1 MKMLFEP
8 IKIGKLELKNRIVMP
23 AMGLGYTGKR
33 LTNFYVERAKGG
45 VGFIVIGPVGVNRDN
60 PSFVNVFDDKSIPKI
75 EKLAGALKEHGSK
88 VALQLW
94 HPGRY
99 GFTTG
104 KLVSA
109 SDIPAPIFTKAKP
122 KALTVPEI
130 EVIEDEFAEGALRV
144 KKAGFDAVEILGGTG
159 YLISQFLSPRTN
171 KRTDEYGGDLKN
183 RMRFPLEII
192 EKVKKNIGDFPLT
205 CRISGDEFVE
215 GGNTA
220 SEQKI
225 IAKALDD
232 AGVNAL
238 NVNVGW
244 HESRVPQMT
253 MSVPRGGF
261 VYLAQ
266 GIKEVVNIPVI
277 ASHRINDPIL
287 ADNLISEGKVDM
299 VAMARSLIA
308 DPELPNKAREGRL
321 EEIRPCIACLQ
332 GCFDNVF
339 KGRAVTCFMNPIAG
353 REGEWK
359 IETAKSPKNIVVVG
373 GGPAGMEVARV
384 AALRGHNV
392 TLYERDRLGGQL
404 NLAAM
409 PPGRDEFKNVP
420 IYYSAQLKRLGVD
433 IKHANAGVEMVMGDN
448 PDTVIIATGAIP
460 LIPEIEGID
469 VAISEGYAVSAHEV
483 LSGKDVGDSVVIV
496 GGGGMGVETA
506 LYLADKEKRVTIVE
520 MLKRVGSDIG
530 SSTRWT
536 RMKALGDLD
545 VNVMKEVKATG
556 ITDGC
561 LIVEKKGERKDIKAD
576 TIVIAIG
583 MKPDRSLSEA
593 LGGKVK
599 VHTVG
604 DCVEPKKG
612 LDAVHT
618 AFKLALKI

>member
-8 IKIGKLELKNRIVMP
+8 IRIGEMELDNRIVMP

-33 LTNFYVERAKGG
+33 LTNFYIERAKGG
-45 VGFIVIGPVGVNRDN
+45 VGFIVIGPVGVNKDN
-60 PSFVNVFDDKSIPKI
+60 PSFVNVFDDKGIPKI
-75 EKLAGALKEHGSK
+75 RKLAEALKEHGPK

-99 GFTTG
+99 GFTTD

-122 KALTVPEI
+122 RALTVPEI
-130 EVIEDEFAEGALRV
+130 EGIEDEFAEGALRV
-144 KKAGFDAVEILGGTG
+144 KKAGFDAVEILCGTG

-171 KRTDEYGGDLKN
+171 KRTDEYGGDLKD
-183 RMRFPLEII
+183 RMRFALEII
-192 EKVKKNIGDFPLT
+192 EKVKTNIGDFPLT

-225 IAKALDD
+225 IAKAFED

-277 ASHRINDPIL
+277 ASHRINDPVL
-287 ADNLISEGKVDM
+287 ADNLISDGKVDM
-299 VAMARSLIA
+299 VAMARSLIT
-308 DPELPNKAREGRL
+308 DPELPNKAKEGRF

-339 KGRAVTCFMNPIAG
+339 KGRAVTCFMNPMAG
-353 REGEWK
+353 KEAEWK
-359 IETAKSPKNIVVVG
+359 IETTKRPKKIVVVG

-392 TLYERDRLGGQL
+392 TLYEKDRLGGQL
-404 NLAAM
+404 NLAAV
-409 PPGRDEFKNVP
+409 PPERDEFKNVP
-420 IYYSAQLKRLGVD
+420 IYYSAQLKKLGVE
-433 IKHANAGVEMVMGDN
+433 IKHTNASVELVLGDN
-448 PDTVIIATGAIP
+448 PDTVIVATGAIP
-460 LIPEIEGID
+460 LIPKIEGID
-469 VAISEGYAVSAHEV
+469 AAISEGYAISAHEV
-483 LSGKDVGDSVVIV
+483 LGGKDVGCEVVV
-496 GGGGMGVETA
+496 MGGGGIGVETA
-506 LYLADKEKRVTIVE
+506 LYLADKEKKVTLVE
-520 MLKRVGSDIG
+520 MLKRVGSDMG

-536 RMKALGDLD
+536 RMKAIEDLGID
-545 VNVMKEVKATG
+545 VMKETKAIRITG
-556 ITDGC
+556 DS
-561 LIVEKKGERKDIKAD
+561 LIVEVKGERKDIKAK

-583 MKPDRSLSEA
+583 MKPDRSLLEA
-593 LGGKVK
+593 LEGKVK
-599 VHTVG
+599 VHAVG

-612 LDAVHT
+612 LDAVHA